1 MRTTVDVTNLS
12 LYVLYSL
19 SEALHDDVD
28 EGEPNAIAALKT
40 VKRVIDERE
49 HSVPV
54 RFDPEGKNF
63 ADWELLP
70 MGWCDLLPYLTG
82 GSLQPVIWK
91 PQELKRSRGNCVSGD
106 LP

>member
-12 LYVLYSL
+12 LHVLYSL
-19 SEALHDDVD
+19 IEALHDDVD

-40 VKRVIDERE
+40 VRRVIDERE

-54 RFDPEGKNF
+54 RFEPEGKNI

-70 MGWCDLLPYLTG
+70 MGWCDLSPYLMG

-91 PQELKRSRGNCVSGD
+91 PQELKRSCGDRVSGD